1 LASLLE
7 YPWGATIVFQVAW
20 DEISQENFPRR
31 CHMIAQIR
39 GQLIQKSPGSII
51 VEANGIGYQLFVSL
65 TTFYDLP
72 EFQQNVVLHT
82 YTHVREDLLQ
92 LYGFSTPLEKELF
105 QILIGVSGI
114 GPKLAINIL
123 SGISPA
129 ELVHSLGSR
138 DMARLLSIPGVGRKT
153 AERLLLDLQ
162 EKVIMIQ
169 SRSGSPR
176 PETHFAVGMA
186 EDIISAL
193 VNLGYKKSQAE
204 KVVESILQQTP
215 EITLEK
221 ALKESLRVLST
232 A

>member
-1 LASLLE
+1 
-7 YPWGATIVFQVAW
+7 
-20 DEISQENFPRR
+20 
-31 CHMIAQIR
+31 MIAQIR
-39 GQLIQKSPGSII
+39 GHLIQKSPGSII

-123 SGISPA
+123 SGISPS

-162 EKVIMIQ
+162 EKVLKIQ
-169 SRSGSPR
+169 SRGVYPQTVR
-176 PETHFAVGMA
+176 PSADGMA
-186 EDIISAL
+186 EDVVSAL
-193 VNLGYKKSQAE
+193 VNLGYKRNQAE
-204 KVVESILQQTP
+204 KAVESVLQQTP

-232 A
+232 G

>member
-1 LASLLE
+1 
-7 YPWGATIVFQVAW
+7 
-20 DEISQENFPRR
+20 
-31 CHMIAQIR
+31 MIAQIR
-39 GQLIQKSPGSII
+39 GHLIQKSPGSII

-123 SGISPA
+123 SGISPS

-153 AERLLLDLQ
+153 AERLLIDLH
-162 EKVIMIQ
+162 EKVLKIQ
-169 SRSGSPR
+169 SRSVFPR
-176 PETHFAVGMA
+176 TEPRSAAGMA
-186 EDIISAL
+186 EDVISAL

-204 KVVESILQQTP
+204 KAVESVLRQAP
-215 EITLEK
+215 ETTLEK

-232 A
+232 G

>member
-1 LASLLE
+1 
-7 YPWGATIVFQVAW
+7 
-20 DEISQENFPRR
+20 
-31 CHMIAQIR
+31 
-39 GQLIQKSPGSII
+39 
-51 VEANGIGYQLFVSL
+51 VEANGIGYQIFVSL

-72 EFQQNVVLHT
+72 EFQQDVVLHT

>member
-1 LASLLE
+1 
-7 YPWGATIVFQVAW
+7 
-20 DEISQENFPRR
+20 
-31 CHMIAQIR
+31 MIAQIR

-129 ELVHSLGSR
+129 DLVHSLSSR
-138 DMARLLSIPGVGRKT
+138 DMARLLSIPGVGRRT

-162 EKVIMIQ
+162 EKVIMLQ
-169 SRSGSPR
+169 SRSGFPR
-176 PETHFAVGMA
+176 TEARFAVGIA

-204 KVVESILQQTP
+204 KVVESVLQQTP

-232 A
+232 T

>member
-1 LASLLE
+1 
-7 YPWGATIVFQVAW
+7 
-20 DEISQENFPRR
+20 
-31 CHMIAQIR
+31 MIAQIR

-129 ELVHSLGSR
+129 DLVHSLSSR

-162 EKVIMIQ
+162 EKVISIQ

-176 PETHFAVGMA
+176 TEARFAAGMA
-186 EDIISAL
+186 DDIISAL
-193 VNLGYKKSQAE
+193 VNLGYRRSQAE
-204 KVVESILQQTP
+204 KVVESVLQQTP

>member
-1 LASLLE
+1 
-7 YPWGATIVFQVAW
+7 
-20 DEISQENFPRR
+20 
-31 CHMIAQIR
+31 MIAQIR
-39 GQLIQKSPGSII
+39 GHLIQKSPGSVI

-72 EFQQNVVLHT
+72 ESQQNVMLHT

-92 LYGFSTPLEKELF
+92 LYGFSTSLEKELF

-123 SGISPA
+123 SGISPP
-129 ELVHSLGSR
+129 ELVHSLGSG

-153 AERLLLDLQ
+153 AERMLLDLR
-162 EKVIMIQ
+162 EKVQKIQ
-169 SRSGSPR
+169 SRSVFPQAIR
-176 PETHFAVGMA
+176 PSADGMA
-186 EDIISAL
+186 EDVVSAL
-193 VNLGYKKSQAE
+193 INLDYKKGQAE
-204 KVVESILQQTP
+204 KVVESVLQQTP

>member
-1 LASLLE
+1 
-7 YPWGATIVFQVAW
+7 
-20 DEISQENFPRR
+20 
-31 CHMIAQIR
+31 MIAQIR
-39 GQLIQKSPGSII
+39 GHLIQKSPGSII
-51 VEANGIGYQLFVSL
+51 VEANGIGYQVFVSL

-123 SGISPA
+123 SGISPS

-162 EKVIMIQ
+162 EKVLKIQ
-169 SRSGSPR
+169 SRGVYPQTVR
-176 PETHFAVGMA
+176 PSADGMA
-186 EDIISAL
+186 EDVVSAL
-193 VNLGYKKSQAE
+193 VNLGYKRNQAE
-204 KVVESILQQTP
+204 KAVESVLQQTP

-232 A
+232 G

>member
-1 LASLLE
+1 
-7 YPWGATIVFQVAW
+7 
-20 DEISQENFPRR
+20 
-31 CHMIAQIR
+31 MIAQIR
-39 GQLIQKSPGSII
+39 GHLVQKSPGSII

-123 SGISPA
+123 SGISPS
-129 ELVHSLGSR
+129 ELVQSLGSR

-162 EKVIMIQ
+162 EKVLKIQ
-169 SRSGSPR
+169 SRIFPR
-176 PETHFAVGMA
+176 TEPRSAAGMG
-186 EDIISAL
+186 EDVISAL

-204 KVVESILQQTP
+204 KVVESVLRQTP

>member
-1 LASLLE
+1 
-7 YPWGATIVFQVAW
+7 
-20 DEISQENFPRR
+20 
-31 CHMIAQIR
+31 MIAQIR
-39 GQLIQKSPGSII
+39 GHLIQKSPGSII

-72 EFQQNVVLHT
+72 EFQQNVMLHT

-123 SGISPA
+123 SGISPS
-129 ELVHSLGSR
+129 ELVHSLSSR

-153 AERLLLDLQ
+153 AERLLLDLE
-162 EKVIMIQ
+162 EKVLKIQ
-169 SRSGSPR
+169 AQGVFPRTESRS
-176 PETHFAVGMA
+176 AAGMA
-186 EDIISAL
+186 EDVISAL
-193 VNLGYKKSQAE
+193 VNLGYRKSQAE
-204 KVVESILQQTP
+204 KVVESVLRQSP

-232 A
+232 G

>member
-1 LASLLE
+1 
-7 YPWGATIVFQVAW
+7 
-20 DEISQENFPRR
+20 
-31 CHMIAQIR
+31 MIAQIR
-39 GQLIQKSPGSII
+39 GHLIQKSPGSII

-72 EFQQNVVLHT
+72 EFQQNVMLHT

-105 QILIGVSGI
+105 QILISVSGI

-123 SGISPA
+123 SGISPS

-162 EKVIMIQ
+162 EKVLKIQ
-169 SRSGSPR
+169 SRGVYPQTVR
-176 PETHFAVGMA
+176 PSADGMA
-186 EDIISAL
+186 EDVVSAL
-193 VNLGYKKSQAE
+193 VNLGYKRNQAE
-204 KVVESILQQTP
+204 KAVESVLQQTP

-232 A
+232 G